1 MLAIMVLVVLSVVE
15 PGVVGATKIPGE
27 NIENTGDGEDENE
40 PYSFSHQL
48 FNYHSYEEVS

>member
-1 MLAIMVLVVLSVVE
+1 MVLVVLSVVE
-15 PGVVGATKIPGE
+15 PGVVGAAKIPGE